1 MKYSIFMV
9 STITLIAA
17 FVLSGCD
24 SPSNRMENAETSV
37 IEANR
42 DLEMAETE
50 VEADLLLFRA
60 ENEDK
65 VMEYNRTISEI
76 KQKIENESDMDVR
89 VNLERKLDEYEVSLR
104 SLNSEM
110 NNYQASGRENWDE
123 FKDGFSNRMDNLG
136 DSLENFFSAPNTTTN
151 TSTN

>member
-50 VEADLLLFRA
+50 VEADLLLFKA
-60 ENEDK
+60 ENEDQI
-65 VMEYNRTISEI
+65 MEYNRTISEI

-110 NNYQASGRENWDE
+110 NNYQASGSENWDE
-123 FKDGFSNRMDNLG
+123 FKDSFSNRMDDLG
-136 DSLENFFSAPNTTTN
+136 DSLDNFFSDPNTTT
-151 TSTN
+151 STN